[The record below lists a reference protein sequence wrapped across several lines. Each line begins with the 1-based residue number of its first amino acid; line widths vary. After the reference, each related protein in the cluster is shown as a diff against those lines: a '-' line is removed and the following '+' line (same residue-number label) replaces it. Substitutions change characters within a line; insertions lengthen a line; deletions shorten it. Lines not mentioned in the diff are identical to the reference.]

1 MLNLLR
7 WILLSP
13 QLSCSPC
20 SFLAADL
27 VLPAGVKVE
36 ENPTDPEATKIV
48 LIAGSNYFKP
58 GEHEYIAGCAA
69 LADLL
74 KQTPGVAPV
83 LAIDWPQSPRR

>member
-1 MLNLLR
+1 
-7 WILLSP
+7 
-13 QLSCSPC
+13 
-20 SFLAADL
+20 
-27 VLPAGVKVE
+27 
-36 ENPTDPEATKIV
+36 ATKIV

-83 LAIDWPQSPRR
+83 LAIDWPTKPETLEGAKAVVMFFDGAKKHGLLAGDRFAQIQKLADQKVGLVG